1 MSLQLAQPAPT
12 TTQVELPPKLIPVFA
27 GEADVRGAFGG
38 RGSAKTRTFAKMTAI
53 RAHMWARAGRKGIIL
68 CGRQFMN
75 SLDDSSLEEI
85 KAAIESEKWLAPWF
99 DIGEKYIR
107 TIDGRVNYK
116 FMGLDR
122 NIDSV
127 KSKAKILLCWVD
139 EAEPVVEEAWAKL
152 IPTLREEDSEL
163 WVTWNPERKTSATHK
178 RFRLSQ
184 NSRMKIVPMNFRDN
198 PYFPDILERTRQDDM
213 KNRPED
219 YPHVWE
225 GDFKTVITGAY
236 FAQALTKARAEGRVG
251 KVAADP
257 LMEKR
262 AYFDIGGTGARAD
275 ARAIWIVQF
284 VGKEIRVIVY
294 RETQG
299 QPLSA
304 DVDWMRSNG
313 YSGIH
318 CVLPHDGET
327 NDRVH
332 DVSYDSYLRKAGFPV
347 TVIPNQ
353 GRGAAMKRVEAVRR
367 IFPACWFNEA
377 TTAPG
382 LDALGWYHEKRDE
395 QRDAGFGPEHDWASH
410 GSDAFG
416 LMAVAYEQHSAK
428 LSPHVR
434 FTPRAVV

>member
-1 MSLQLAQPAPT
+1 
-12 TTQVELPPKLIPVFA
+12 
-27 GEADVRGAFGG
+27 
-38 RGSAKTRTFAKMTAI
+38 
-53 RAHMWARAGRKGIIL
+53 MWAKAGRKGIIL

-85 KAAIESEKWLAPWF
+85 KAAIESSKFLRPHFE
-99 DIGEKYIR
+99 IGEKYVR
-107 TIDGRVNYK
+107 TKDGRVSYK
-116 FMGLDR
+116 FIGLDR

-139 EAEPVVEEAWAKL
+139 EAEPVVEEAWTKL

-163 WVTWNPERKTSATHK
+163 WVTWNPERKASATHK
-178 RFRLSQ
+178 RFRLGKTE
-184 NSRMKIVPMNFRDN
+184 RMKIVRLNFRDN
-198 PYFPDILERTRQDDM
+198 PWFPAILERTRQDDM
-213 KNRPED
+213 KNRPDD

-225 GDFKTVITGAY
+225 GDFKTANSGAY
-236 FAQALTKARAEGRVG
+236 FAASLTKARQEGRVG

-262 AYFDIGGTGARAD
+262 AYWDIGGTGARAD

-284 VGKEIRVIVY
+284 VGKEVRVLDY
-294 RETQG
+294 RETVG

-304 DVDWMRSNG
+304 DVEWMRANG

-332 DVSYDSYLRKAGFPV
+332 DVSYESYLRKAGFPV

-353 GRGAAMKRVEAVRR
+353 GKGAAMKRVEAARR

-377 TTAPG
+377 TCEAG
-382 LDALGWYHEKRDE
+382 LDALGWYHEKQDE
-395 QRDAGFGPEHDWASH
+395 KRNIGLGPEHDWASH
-410 GSDAFG
+410 GADAFG
-416 LMAVAYEQHSAK
+416 LMAVAYEAHSAK
-428 LSPHVR
+428 LQQAPK

>member
-1 MSLQLAQPAPT
+1 
-12 TTQVELPPKLIPVFA
+12 
-27 GEADVRGAFGG
+27 
-38 RGSAKTRTFAKMTAI
+38 
-53 RAHMWARAGRKGIIL
+53 MWAKAGRKGIIL

-85 KAAIESEKWLAPWF
+85 KAAIESSKFLRPHFE
-99 DIGEKYIR
+99 IGEKYVR
-107 TIDGRVNYK
+107 TKDGRVSYK
-116 FMGLDR
+116 FIGLDR

-139 EAEPVVEEAWAKL
+139 EAEPVVEEAWTKL

-163 WVTWNPERKTSATHK
+163 WVTWNPERKASATHK
-178 RFRLSQ
+178 RFRLGKTE
-184 NSRMKIVPMNFRDN
+184 RMKIVRLNFRDN
-198 PYFPDILERTRQDDM
+198 PWFPAILERTRQDDM
-213 KNRPED
+213 KNRPDD

-225 GDFKTVITGAY
+225 GDFKTANSGAY
-236 FAQALTKARAEGRVG
+236 FAASLTKARQEGRVG

-262 AYFDIGGTGARAD
+262 AYWDIGGTGARAD

-284 VGKEIRVIVY
+284 VGKEVRVLDY
-294 RETQG
+294 RETVG

-304 DVDWMRSNG
+304 DVEWMRANG

-332 DVSYDSYLRKAGFPV
+332 DVSYESYLRKAGFPV

-353 GRGAAMKRVEAVRR
+353 GKGAAMKRVEAARR

-377 TTAPG
+377 TCEAG
-382 LDALGWYHEKRDE
+382 LDALGWYHEKQDE
-395 QRDAGFGPEHDWASH
+395 KRNIGLGPEHDWASH
-410 GSDAFG
+410 GADAFG
-416 LMAVAYEQHSAK
+416 LMAVAYEAHSAK
-428 LSPHVR
+428 LPQAPK

>member
-1 MSLQLAQPAPT
+1 
-12 TTQVELPPKLIPVFA
+12 
-27 GEADVRGAFGG
+27 
-38 RGSAKTRTFAKMTAI
+38 
-53 RAHMWARAGRKGIIL
+53 MWAKAGRKGIIL

-85 KAAIESEKWLAPWF
+85 KAAIESSKFLRPHFE
-99 DIGEKYIR
+99 IGEKYVR
-107 TIDGRVNYK
+107 TKDGRVSYK
-116 FMGLDR
+116 FIGLDR

-139 EAEPVVEEAWAKL
+139 EAEPVVEEAWTKL

-163 WVTWNPERKTSATHK
+163 WVTWNPERKASATHK
-178 RFRLSQ
+178 RFRLGKTE
-184 NSRMKIVPMNFRDN
+184 RMKIVRLNFRVN
-198 PYFPDILERTRQDDM
+198 PWFPAILERTRQDDM
-213 KNRPED
+213 KNRPDD

-225 GDFKTVITGAY
+225 GDFKTANSGAY
-236 FAQALTKARAEGRVG
+236 FAASLTKARQEGRVG

-262 AYFDIGGTGARAD
+262 AYWDIGGTGARAD

-284 VGKEIRVIVY
+284 VGKEVRVLDY
-294 RETQG
+294 RETVG

-304 DVDWMRSNG
+304 DVEWMRANG

-332 DVSYDSYLRKAGFPV
+332 DVSYESYLRKAGFPV

-353 GRGAAMKRVEAVRR
+353 GKGAAMKRVEAARR

-377 TTAPG
+377 TCEAG
-382 LDALGWYHEKRDE
+382 LDALGWYHEKQDE
-395 QRDAGFGPEHDWASH
+395 KRNIGLGPEHDWASH
-410 GSDAFG
+410 GADAFG
-416 LMAVAYEQHSAK
+416 LMAVAYEAHSAK
-428 LSPHVR
+428 LPQAPK